1 MRWLVGLILVSV
13 DCLAAPALA
22 QLPPAGEPPIPPP
35 PPASAPAPAP
45 AATPPAATAAPPIDS
60 ATQPSSTPAPVDL
73 TQGATPPPAAPA
85 TVAGPP
91 PPPPRDHDARV
102 PRQRRPFYIAGE
114 LGWNGL
120 SGLGVNFGYHPE
132 PHFAIDTGLGLSL
145 TGLRIGARLRANLMT
160 GEWTPFLSAGF
171 SYAGGSGNQSIDFE
185 SKGEKAKGK
194 VLGSP
199 FVQLGGGVNYTGSEG
214 FMFTFATGYS
224 ILARKGSNTRY
235 ISGAREAYDDIRP
248 IFGGG
253 LILSVAFGYAF

>member
-1 MRWLVGLILVSV
+1 M
-13 DCLAAPALA
+13 A
-22 QLPPAGEPPIPPP
+22 
-35 PPASAPAPAP
+35 
-45 AATPPAATAAPPIDS
+45 
-60 ATQPSSTPAPVDL
+60 
-73 TQGATPPPAAPA
+73 
-85 TVAGPP
+85 VAGPP
-91 PPPPRDHDARV
+91 PPPPRDNDLRV
-102 PRQRRPFYIAGE
+102 PRARRPFYIAGE

-171 SYAGGSGNQSIDFE
+171 SYAGGTGGQSIDFE
-185 SKGEKAKGK
+185 SKGEKARGK

-214 FMFTFATGYS
+214 FMFTAATGYS
-224 ILARKGSNTRY
+224 ILARKNGNTRY
-235 ISGAREAYDDIRP
+235 VSGAREAYDDIRP
-248 IFGGG
+248 LFGGG